1 MDAMALL
8 YRSHFAFGPD
18 ARLRTSSGEDTS
30 VLFGFLNTL
39 LNILELQPHPTH
51 FAVIFDAPG
60 KNFRHELFPG
70 YKGQRPP
77 TPEPI
82 SEAVPRLKALLQ
94 MAGIPQISAAG
105 VEADDVIGTIAT
117 RGVDDGFVV
126 AIASP
131 DKDFFQL
138 LRRGLI
144 LLRPPSKADKTVSRY
159 ALLPYTEE
167 SFKNDWELDPE
178 QFVDVLAL
186 AGDSSDN
193 VPGVAGIGPKRA
205 VALLQEY
212 GSLENILENSATTTT
227 TNNNNSVEEQ
237 HGGQR
242 RVSMPKKVSAT
253 LASQE
258 GQEVAR
264 LSKLLVQ
271 INTKLDLPPVLVPL
285 EEFRLKSPADAG
297 LAALEEIRA
306 LEFKM
311 HGPRLKALWAAMG
324 EGVSGVVGR
333 EG

>member
-1 MDAMALL
+1 MILMDAMALL

-18 ARLRTSSGEDTS
+18 ARLRTSTGEDTS
-30 VLFGFLNTL
+30 ALFGFLNTL

-94 MAGIPQISAAG
+94 MAGVPQISAAG
-105 VEADDVIGTIAT
+105 VEADDVIGTIAI
-117 RGVDDGFVV
+117 RGIDEGFVV

-138 LRRGLI
+138 LRKGLI

-167 SFKNDWELDPE
+167 SFRNDWELYPE

-205 VALLQEY
+205 VALLHEY
-212 GSLENILENSATTTT
+212 GSLENILENS
-227 TNNNNSVEEQ
+227 SGEKQ
-237 HGGQR
+237 HVVG

-253 LASQE
+253 LASRE

-285 EEFRLKSPADAG
+285 EEFRLKPPADAG
-297 LAALEEIRA
+297 LAALEELTA

-311 HGPRLKALWAAMG
+311 HGPRLKTLWAAMG
-324 EGVSGVVGR
+324 EGRSGGGSGVVGR
-333 EG
+333 E

>member
-1 MDAMALL
+1 
-8 YRSHFAFGPD
+8 
-18 ARLRTSSGEDTS
+18 
-30 VLFGFLNTL
+30 
-39 LNILELQPHPTH
+39 
-51 FAVIFDAPG
+51 
-60 KNFRHELFPG
+60 
-70 YKGQRPP
+70 
-77 TPEPI
+77 
-82 SEAVPRLKALLQ
+82 
-94 MAGIPQISAAG
+94 MAGVPQISAAG
-105 VEADDVIGTIAT
+105 VEADDVIGTIAM
-117 RGVDDGFVV
+117 RGIDEGFVV

-138 LRRGLI
+138 LKKGLI

-167 SFKNDWELDPE
+167 SFRNDWELDPE

-205 VALLQEY
+205 VALLHEY
-212 GSLENILENSATTTT
+212 GSLENILENCSK
-227 TNNNNSVEEQ
+227 SSDEKQ
-237 HGGQR
+237 HVGG

-253 LASQE
+253 LASRE

-271 INTKLDLPPVLVPL
+271 INTKLDLPPVLAPL

-297 LAALEEIRA
+297 LAALEELTA

-324 EGVSGVVGR
+324 EGGSGVVGR
-333 EG
+333 E